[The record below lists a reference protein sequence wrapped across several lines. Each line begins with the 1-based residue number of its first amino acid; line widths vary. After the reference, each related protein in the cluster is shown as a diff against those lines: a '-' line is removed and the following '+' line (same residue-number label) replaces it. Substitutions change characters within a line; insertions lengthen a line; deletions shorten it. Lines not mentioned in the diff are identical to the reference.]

1 MRPRVGQVVVL
12 RDGSTATVVAV
23 RRANDVL
30 RAMSNDAAF
39 VFGAEAAATY
49 GANWRAV
56 YYQADAE
63 RNGMLVTL
71 TAKDVV
77 DVRDAP

>member
-1 MRPRVGQVVVL
+1 
-12 RDGSTATVVAV
+12 
-23 RRANDVL
+23 
-30 RAMSNDAAF
+30 MSNDAAF